1 MKFLLLLVGALVA
14 PVSSAADSL
23 RATLIAPTDAVRAG
37 AETELLLT
45 AFNPSGTTLPLNIAP
60 ELEAALVVAGQSQ
73 PVRLRLSQ
81 PQAQQGVPAGG
92 YAETAYTLPLPAD
105 LTGLVIVEV
114 ASPHAGILRAVLNV
128 APADEPLPSVLS
140 PETAEPPLRPAD
152 RISQQRTF
160 AGRFA
165 AHEPVYF
172 IYGPDAPGAK
182 FQFSFKYRLLAFDA
196 GEGVDGARTGSRL
209 QFGYTQ
215 RSLWDIDAE
224 SSPFYDS
231 SYMPSLFYELISTPE
246 KSDGGLNWLGFQAGV
261 QHESNGRDGLD
272 SRSLNTLFLRTGIV
286 AGRMEGWHL
295 TASLRGYGYVT
306 SLSDN
311 EDIEDYRGYADWLVT
326 VSHGNG
332 IMLSYAGRAGRDFN
346 RFSTQLDLSVPV
358 RFRLF
363 DFATYFLLQ
372 YFNGYGESLRS
383 YQTKSETIRGGF
395 SFVR

>member
-1 MKFLLLLVGALVA
+1 MKILLLLAAALVA

-23 RATLIAPTDAVRAG
+23 RTTLIAPTEAVRAG
-37 AETELLLT
+37 AEGELIL
-45 AFNPSGTTLPLNIAP
+45 AVFNPSDETLAWNSPPVLDAT
-60 ELEAALVVAGQSQ
+60 LVSTGRSQ
-73 PVRLRLSQ
+73 PVQLRLRQ
-81 PQAQQGVPAGG
+81 PAEQQAIPAGG
-92 YAETAYTLPLPAD
+92 FAETSYALSLPAD
-105 LTGLVIVEV
+105 LTGFVIVEI
-114 ASPHAGILRAVLNV
+114 ATDHTGILRAVLNT
-128 APADEPLPSVLS
+128 ASADEPLPSVLS

-152 RISQQRTF
+152 QISQQRTF

-196 GEGVDGARTGSRL
+196 GEGVDGAHTGSRL

-332 IMLSYAGRAGRDFN
+332 IMLSYAGRAGRDFD
-346 RFSTQLDLSVPV
+346 RFSTQLDLSIPV

-363 DFATYFLLQ
+363 DFATYFLIQ
-372 YFNGYGESLRS
+372 YYNGYGESLRS
-383 YQTKSETIRGGF
+383 YEMKSETVRAGF